1 MGGQIAFPLVRV
13 EIVPVYVRGIEG
25 AVIGFP
31 ARRVQGDMLEPVPDA
46 ARPGSHANPGRIGQL
61 PPGVVGFGIAHEF
74 LVAGIGGMRAAQEP
88 GAIPSAASSR
98 GLPAARAADK
108 AVRTAPFSCSPL
120 RSRRGSNPALAIVK

>member
-74 LVAGIGGMRAAQEP
+74 LVAGIGGMRAAQEEKPAGYGVP
-88 GAIPSAASSR
+88 GAAIGPWQEMP
-98 GLPAARAADK
+98 GQP
-108 AVRTAPFSCSPL
+108 
-120 RSRRGSNPALAIVK
+120 RR